1 MAQMTMALED
11 DASETVLDVDT
22 QSRLDQTIANVE
34 GYREKRHKASRFV
47 HSNNARSLL
56 WFHQE
61 YEEYLACQKGLD
73 AESNARRIQEM
84 SPHDG
89 ETKVT
94 QENLDEDLERIMS
107 LTDDAFQTAPWML
120 TIAHRAWVPVVTKM
134 QNHWRHL
141 EKQKRRALK
150 LPSIQKTAEEPT
162 LDEILS
168 CRCVKSHTI
177 EMISGIG
184 MAQKHSWRR
193 RDRSVR

>member
-34 GYREKRHKASRFV
+34 GYREKRHKASRFLD
-47 HSNNARSLL
+47 SNNARSLL

-94 QENLDEDLERIMS
+94 QENLDEALERIMS

-120 TIAHRAWVPVVTKM
+120 ASHPKGFHVWKTGEMLLAEMALLKSNISRICVTSEQAVNIIQSFQVTK
-134 QNHWRHL
+134 NF
-141 EKQKRRALK
+141 KNSK
-150 LPSIQKTAEEPT
+150 SIIHP
-162 LDEILS
+162 
-168 CRCVKSHTI
+168 
-177 EMISGIG
+177 
-184 MAQKHSWRR
+184 
-193 RDRSVR
+193 SVRRIHP